1 VRPIEAFIAAA
12 YSSIDA
18 RDLLLASARST
29 LRPVVTQEC
38 KVQRA
43 EAEAQAED
51 FRSTVAGKAVS
62 RQCRGD
68 PLVTRDAWAPRPPV
82 TDEAERLRRHERD
95 MRLAFRGLMA

>member
-1 VRPIEAFIAAA
+1 MRPIEAFIAAA

-43 EAEAQAED
+43 EAEKFPSAI
-51 FRSTVAGKAVS
+51 AGKAVS
-62 RQCRGD
+62 RTCGGN
-68 PLVTRDAWAPRPPV
+68 PLAAHDVRVPQPRLSEE
-82 TDEAERLRRHERD
+82 DERLHRHERD
-95 MRLAFRGLMA
+95 MRLVFQGLMA